1 MPVRKLKEFLDREN
15 IKYVSIVH
23 STAYT
28 AQEVAASAHI
38 TGKELAKTVIVELD
52 GKMAMAV
59 LPANRKIVL
68 QDLREV
74 TGSDE
79 VKFASEEEFR
89 QRFPDCETGAMPPFG
104 NLYGMEVYVAE
115 ALTENEEIAF
125 QAGAK
130 QAGVD
135 LTAAFA
141 KQSSDVPFFA
151 QPFEGGGKVELLGAE
166 DLDFVGHLAKLAQP
180 SLRSAAAR
188 QHNDRR
194 KPLAKNLR
202 FRVKR
207 S

>member
-1 MPVRKLKEFLDREN
+1 MPVKTLKQFLDKEK

-52 GKMAMAV
+52 GKVAMAV

-79 VKFASEEEFR
+79 VKFASEEEFK

-104 NLYGMEVYVAE
+104 NLYRMEVYAAA
-115 ALTENEEIAF
+115 ALADNDEIAF
-125 QAGAK
+125 NAGSHTE
-130 QAGVD
+130 VM
-135 LTAAFA
+135 
-141 KQSSDVPFFA
+141 
-151 QPFEGGGKVELLGAE
+151 
-166 DLDFVGHLAKLAQP
+166 KLAYKDFER
-180 SLRSAAAR
+180 LV
-188 QHNDRR
+188 
-194 KPLAKNLR
+194 KPKVVSFTN
-202 FRVKR
+202 
-207 S
+207 